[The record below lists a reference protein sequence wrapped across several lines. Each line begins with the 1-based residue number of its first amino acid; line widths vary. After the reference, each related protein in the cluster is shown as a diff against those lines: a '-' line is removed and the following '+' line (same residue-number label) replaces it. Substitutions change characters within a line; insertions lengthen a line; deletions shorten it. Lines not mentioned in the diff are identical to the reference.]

1 VWGAGRVKEDPELRR
16 SAISTEQLIGFQ
28 HGAATDIDRHAIMCV
43 ASGPHQGRRLS
54 CQTAH
59 VPETWAVDL
68 FSRWLAA

>member
-1 VWGAGRVKEDPELRR
+1 VPRDVQDKTRPPAGLGVGGWLV
-16 SAISTEQLIGFQ
+16 GFH
-28 HGAATDIDRHAIMCV
+28 HGAATEIDRHAIMCV